1 MSSFPPQTTVPPAW
15 QEIGRSS
22 PDEVAMWTTWVGP
35 LGLGG
40 DALYRSL
47 IVADGAATIT
57 IDLYLDHRSRPQAI
71 HRGRCDVPDDRV
83 LAAACAR
90 IFLKATDE
98 AVARGLEERGKVDLT
113 EGHRRSFGYAAGTRH
128 EDRHGRPAFHE
139 RERHLRE
146 RAYFLWERE
155 GRPEGHASE
164 YWERACR
171 EEAMAA

>member
-1 MSSFPPQTTVPPAW
+1 
-15 QEIGRSS
+15 
-22 PDEVAMWTTWVGP
+22 MWTTWMAP
-35 LGLGG
+35 LGEGA

-57 IDLYLDHRSRPQAI
+57 IDLYLDHRSRPHAI

-90 IFLKATDE
+90 TFLKAADE

-113 EGHRRSFGYAAGTRH
+113 EGHRRSPGYAAGTSRH
-128 EDRHGRPAFHE
+128 EDRYGLSATNE

-155 GRPEGHASE
+155 GRPEGHARE